1 MSAGYSGPG
10 TYDSAQVPSLQG
22 SAVEGIGAGSSAV
35 YTVFNS
41 KDSGEM
47 ILTVKAD
54 GSGSLQIEHWDSDE
68 VRQVAG
74 ASQVNVSGVVT
85 WDCR

>member
-1 MSAGYSGPG
+1 MSP
-10 TYDSAQVPSLQG
+10 
-22 SAVEGIGAGSSAV
+22 V
-35 YTVFNS
+35 YTVFES

-47 ILTVKAD
+47 ILTVHAD

-74 ASQVNVSGVVT
+74 SSQVNISGVVT
-85 WDCR
+85 WECH